1 MSRARYRG
9 AFAPKNIDFYNDENS
24 VYVRT
29 TKAWGLVPKGGEYKD
44 NFQQGVGVIIW

>member
-1 MSRARYRG
+1 MNQFEAG
-9 AFAPKNIDFYNDENS
+9 LKKNIDYYNDENS
-24 VYVRT
+24 LHVRT